1 MEVWKKLNNYFLSN
15 SDIEIYFTALECEKL
30 LKNRNIQTLLECNE
44 HGIDIYLIKALNE
57 LLLTINT
64 ITATSMFARN
74 ATLNSS
80 AVMSMNYGV
89 ISNPVPVLVPPVNNI
104 YIGTTLKSIIQKA
117 EEILQKLPNTKQEII
132 SELLSYAYTNSV
144 ALNTY
149 LEREAK
155 NIYREIRLR
164 RKLKDVRRKI
174 VQQQQILD
182 KIHPIFL
189 NKVKPEDFMDKNHF
203 LRYWVIKKSML
214 KNKLS
219 PIEYKESKNY
229 IIQRVSYRNE
239 YNNNI
244 SNASII
250 IGTDDTSGKLFV
262 DIVDGSVDI
271 NNVDDAVR
279 FLLEYTTEF
288 DEYVKHL
295 QESGTADGV
304 VRIQG
309 DLKMRISDTYDK
321 WIMERILYTY
331 FDDLVW
337 YLYKKKLAMRLL
349 KKYIMSPM
357 PIFLRNLI
365 GQKQYFDE
373 PRLMEDFIV
382 DLITYYPNIVNKFI
396 SRHTSNYKL
405 YLGRPPHPHIIS
417 ISNAVR
423 LDQREFAVTKLS
435 KIIVKHPEHGVREI
449 PLPNFAIVSF
459 FI

>member
-1 MEVWKKLNNYFLSN
+1 MNNFLSN
-15 SDIEIYFTALECEKL
+15 SYIDFYFTALECEKL
-30 LKNRNIQTLLECNE
+30 LKNKNIQTLLECNE
-44 HGIDIYLIKALNE
+44 RGIDIYLIKTLNE

-64 ITATSMFARN
+64 IVANSMFAHN
-74 ATLNSS
+74 VTLNST
-80 AVMSMNYGV
+80 AVMSMNSSV
-89 ISNPVPVLVPPVNNI
+89 ISNPIFVPPLDNI
-104 YIGTTLKSIIQKA
+104 SIGTTIKSIIQKA

-155 NIYREIRLR
+155 NIYREIRLK
-164 RKLKDVRRKI
+164 RKLEDVRRKNI
-174 VQQQQILD
+174 IQQQILD

-189 NKVKPEDFMDKNHF
+189 HKVKPGDFMDKNHF
-203 LRYWVIKKSML
+203 FRYWVIKKSML

-219 PIEYKESKNY
+219 PIEYSESKNY
-229 IIQRVSYRNE
+229 IIQKVSYRDE
-239 YNNNI
+239 HNNT

-271 NNVDDAVR
+271 SNVDDAVR
-279 FLLEYTTEF
+279 FLLEYTAEF

-295 QESGTADGV
+295 QESGTADGI

-309 DLKMRISDTYDK
+309 DLKMRIFDTYEK
-321 WIMERILYTY
+321 WVTERVLYTY
-331 FDDLVW
+331 FDELVW
-337 YLYKKKLAMRLL
+337 YLYKKKVAMRLL

-365 GQKQYFDE
+365 GQKQYLDE
-373 PRLMEDFIV
+373 PKLMEDFIM
-382 DLITYYPNIVNKFI
+382 DLIEYYPNIVNKFI
-396 SRHTSNYKL
+396 SRHISNYKL
-405 YLGRPPHPHIIS
+405 HLGRPPHPHIIS
-417 ISNAVR
+417 ISNAIR